1 MTLREPTD
9 EEVIEIASHPMVD
22 LGRDAGDG
30 HRMVGDRVL
39 ESAHDRKRGW
49 QGRG

>member
-22 LGRDAGDG
+22 LGRD
-30 HRMVGDRVL
+30 
-39 ESAHDRKRGW
+39 W
-49 QGRG
+49 